1 MKNKKGYW
9 IVLLTIA
16 ALLLDLV
23 GRVLADQF
31 VLPLWCDSIGTFL
44 IAYLGGPV
52 CGAVVGFSNNII
64 YGIFVDR
71 QTVYCIVGALIGI
84 AVGYFSQKNVF
95 DREFTTM
102 TLGMGLAVF
111 STIVAVL
118 INTLLYNGMSGNVWG
133 NQVMMMFMD
142 KGGPR

>member
-44 IAYLGGPV
+44 IAYLGRTG
-52 CGAVVGFSNNII
+52 
-64 YGIFVDR
+64 
-71 QTVYCIVGALIGI
+71 
-84 AVGYFSQKNVF
+84 
-95 DREFTTM
+95 
-102 TLGMGLAVF
+102 
-111 STIVAVL
+111 
-118 INTLLYNGMSGNVWG
+118 VWCRG
-133 NQVMMMFMD
+133 RLFE
-142 KGGPR
+142 

>member
-71 QTVYCIVGALIGI
+71 HVCLL
-84 AVGYFSQKNVF
+84 SNN
-95 DREFTTM
+95 TTRNP
-102 TLGMGLAVF
+102 F
-111 STIVAVL
+111 
-118 INTLLYNGMSGNVWG
+118 
-133 NQVMMMFMD
+133 FMV
-142 KGGPR
+142 R

>member
-71 QTVYCIVGALIGI
+71 QTVYCIVGALLGI
-84 AVGYFSQKNVF
+84 AVGYFSKKNVF

-111 STIVAVL
+111 RP
-118 INTLLYNGMSGNVWG
+118 LLR
-133 NQVMMMFMD
+133 F
-142 KGGPR
+142 

>member
-71 QTVYCIVGALIGI
+71 QTVYCIVGALLGV
-84 AVGYFSQKNVF
+84 AVGYFPKRTCLTGSLQ
-95 DREFTTM
+95 
-102 TLGMGLAVF
+102 
-111 STIVAVL
+111 
-118 INTLLYNGMSGNVWG
+118 
-133 NQVMMMFMD
+133 
-142 KGGPR
+142 P

>member
-71 QTVYCIVGALIGI
+71 QTVYCIVDDWHSDVCSRLCGDILRFQTYNRIAGI
-84 AVGYFSQKNVF
+84 YG
-95 DREFTTM
+95 
-102 TLGMGLAVF
+102 
-111 STIVAVL
+111 
-118 INTLLYNGMSGNVWG
+118 
-133 NQVMMMFMD
+133 
-142 KGGPR
+142 

>member
-44 IAYLGGPV
+44 IAYLG
-52 CGAVVGFSNNII
+52 
-64 YGIFVDR
+64 
-71 QTVYCIVGALIGI
+71 
-84 AVGYFSQKNVF
+84 
-95 DREFTTM
+95 
-102 TLGMGLAVF
+102 
-111 STIVAVL
+111 
-118 INTLLYNGMSGNVWG
+118 VWCRG
-133 NQVMMMFMD
+133 RLFE
-142 KGGPR
+142 